1 MLEQWT
7 ANAPDDLGSQ
17 ALLAMLLH
25 GEGMPEGALPI
36 YERLYSAGEANM
48 LVLNNLAW
56 LLHERA
62 DPRSL
67 EIAFKAYELNPNR
80 PEIADTYGWI
90 LFNSGERDRGLSIL
104 QQALLAYPTQTEIAY
119 HTAVA
124 LDGMGRG
131 NEAVTILRRL
141 LREHPNSDQ
150 AADAQVLFD
159 KLTGRGAG

>member
-124 LDGMGRG
+124 LDEMGRG
-131 NEAVTILRRL
+131 NEAVAILRRL